1 MAWHGGFS
9 GLGFTRAEF
18 RKWLAAQAKPTYP
31 KFLVVHNTAAPY
43 IVPSVPAST
52 RIKNL
57 GNYYQNDVKWSSGP
71 NLIVIKDKVYG
82 GTPLQFPGTNSPG
95 FNGKSIGVECEGD
108 YRQGKHDPL
117 KGDGKIAWDTMAWV
131 FAELCEWFGWPID
144 GDHIK
149 LHRED
154 PKTTHACPGNLVGK
168 DWFLAKVKAASAV
181 PQAPLPQPTAP
192 TPTRVTVKKGSTGGD
207 VTVLQAALKTLGF
220 YKAAVDGDFGPKT
233 DQAVKDFQKAQN
245 LVVDGIVGPRT
256 WGALTTAT
264 QKPGEAP
271 KPSEPNPPKPPVKPI
286 PEPTSQAEQRVNA
299 SGLHMSSKGLDLL
312 KHFEGLRLEPYD
324 DRGSLAIGY
333 GHSNRSQKPPIV
345 TPELRITA
353 DEALKILA
361 SDLVDYENRV
371 KTSVKVPLF
380 QGEFDALT
388 SLAYNWGPGNLD
400 RSELMKKLNAGDYK
414 GAGEAIRDIL
424 PRADQPHYKGIKRR
438 REEEYKLFVS

>member
-108 YRQGKHDPL
+108 YRQGKHDPA

-131 FAELCEWFGWPID
+131 FAELCEWFSWPVD

-168 DWFLAKVKAASAV
+168 DWFLAKVREASAV
-181 PQAPLPQPTAP
+181 PQPAAPKPAEPK
-192 TPTRVTVKKGSTGGD
+192 PTRATIKKGSTGGD
-207 VTVLQAALKTLGF
+207 VPVLQRYLKTIGL
-220 YKAAVDGDFGPKT
+220 YSALVDGDFGPKT
-233 DQAVKDFQKAQN
+233 EAGVIAFQDAN
-245 LVVDGIVGPRT
+245 PPLAVDGIVGPLT
-256 WGALTTAT
+256 WAALA
-264 QKPGEAP
+264 AP
-271 KPSEPNPPKPPVKPI
+271 KKPLPPATGQPEPPKVP
-286 PEPTSQAEQRVNA
+286 SGEQTKNRVPANT
-299 SGLHMSSKGLDLL
+299 LHMSPKGLELL

-333 GHSNRSQKPPIV
+333 GHSNRSQKPPVV
-345 TPELRITA
+345 TDDLRITA

-438 REEEYKLFVS
+438 REEEYKLYVS